1 MNENSSYQEP
11 ESFIVQNVTLGPLHI
26 SDIRMNFAPLQAID
40 LTWEDPKVIKASKD
54 LRSCLRIGYLKKISP
69 EQFESIEEKHA
80 MRERKELLRQQSEQK
95 LETVDVDGREMTAE
109 NIDALRGYNKENSVS
124 TAGYANDSLSY
135 AIALDVAQTQAQLRG
150 DELSVEQFAEQVQK
164 DPALV
169 GRLIDQ
175 QKNLNANSNVSGRE
189 DRGRAYVA
197 TPPDSTNLT
206 SGVAKLEMTNMN
218 RDRRLAGSDA
228 SYLDIDSTED
238 DFAIAEAI
246 DLEAEAGADDKG
258 SVRRV

>member
-1 MNENSSYQEP
+1 M
-11 ESFIVQNVTLGPLHI
+11 
-26 SDIRMNFAPLQAID
+26 
-40 LTWEDPKVIKASKD
+40 
-54 LRSCLRIGYLKKISP
+54 
-69 EQFESIEEKHA
+69 
-80 MRERKELLRQQSEQK
+80 
-95 LETVDVDGREMTAE
+95 ETVDVDGREMTAE
-109 NIDALRGYNKENSVS
+109 NIDALRGYNKESSVS

-150 DELSVEQFAEQVQK
+150 DELSVEQFAEQVQR
-164 DPALV
+164 DPSVV
-169 GRLIDQ
+169 GRLIEQ

-197 TPPDSTNLT
+197 TPPDSLNLT

-218 RDRRLAGSDA
+218 RDRRIAGSDA
-228 SYLDIDSTED
+228 SYLDIDGTDD

-246 DLEAEAGADDKG
+246 DLEADGGVDDKG